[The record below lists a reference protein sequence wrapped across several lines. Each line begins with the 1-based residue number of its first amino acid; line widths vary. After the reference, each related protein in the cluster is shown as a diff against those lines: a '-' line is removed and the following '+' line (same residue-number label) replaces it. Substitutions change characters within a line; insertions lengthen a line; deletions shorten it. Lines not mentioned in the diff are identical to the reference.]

1 MDSQF
6 SYKIIADV
14 DKASFTQATQE
25 MLKLYATLEAARRE
39 KFIAKDTDGVL
50 NLDRDIKQLKEF
62 TQV

>member
-25 MLKLYATLEAARRE
+25 MLKLHT
-39 KFIAKDTDGVL
+39 
-50 NLDRDIKQLKEF
+50 
-62 TQV
+62 